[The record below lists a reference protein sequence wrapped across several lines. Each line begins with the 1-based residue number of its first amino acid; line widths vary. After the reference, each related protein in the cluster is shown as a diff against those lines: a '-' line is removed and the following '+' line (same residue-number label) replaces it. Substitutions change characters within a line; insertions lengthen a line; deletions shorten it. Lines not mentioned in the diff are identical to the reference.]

1 MRDYKQLISGFLY
14 GGVKEEN
21 YMKKLIRSSL
31 SQYMDAL
38 LRRKFGDDYEEEVL
52 SELRLRLINNKDY
65 LQRLEYINLHY
76 LKTLIRN
83 FLVDIINGERIE
95 VYSLQKQV
103 FEEEEAKPVVYED
116 KLRDTR
122 HHFAEVE
129 GSTLFEALMKNLK
142 DGDMVVLCYYFYKY
156 LYNSEIE
163 LRDISKDNIYKR
175 WERLRKGKLKE
186 ILGDASPEEIRAMV
200 ERFLSEVCQKR
211 GYICNERG
219 DVP

>member
-1 MRDYKQLISGFLY
+1 MKDYKQLISGFLY

-83 FLVDIINGERIE
+83 FLIDIINGERIE
-95 VYSLQKQV
+95 VYSLQEQV
-103 FEEEEAKPVVYED
+103 FEEENAKPVLYED
-116 KLRDTR
+116 ILRDER
-122 HHFAEVE
+122 NSFADAE
-129 GSTLFEALMKNLK
+129 GGTLFETLMKNLK
-142 DGDMVVLCYYFYKY
+142 DRV
-156 LYNSEIE
+156 
-163 LRDISKDNIYKR
+163 
-175 WERLRKGKLKE
+175 
-186 ILGDASPEEIRAMV
+186 IR
-200 ERFLSEVCQKR
+200 
-211 GYICNERG
+211 
-219 DVP
+219 